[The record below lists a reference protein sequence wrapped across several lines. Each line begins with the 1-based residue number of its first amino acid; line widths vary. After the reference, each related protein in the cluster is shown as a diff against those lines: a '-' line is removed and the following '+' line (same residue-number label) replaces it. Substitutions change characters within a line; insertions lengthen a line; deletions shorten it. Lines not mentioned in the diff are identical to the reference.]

1 MGCAESDIVLKAE
14 AILAAAKSFKGDR
27 TERYALMK
35 KVDQLYLELE
45 DPMDAMLRQWTFV
58 RRISS
63 VIRMSFQLAIGS
75 LIESYE

>member
-1 MGCAESDIVLKAE
+1 MGSIESDIVLKAE

-58 RRISS
+58 RQISS
-63 VIRMSFQLAIGS
+63 CQTVFRVGTER
-75 LIESYE
+75 LIESYG